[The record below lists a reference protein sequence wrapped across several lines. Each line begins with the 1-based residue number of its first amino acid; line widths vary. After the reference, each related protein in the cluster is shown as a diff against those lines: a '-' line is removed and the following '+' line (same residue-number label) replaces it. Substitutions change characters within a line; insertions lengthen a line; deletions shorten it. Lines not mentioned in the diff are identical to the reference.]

1 VIAALG
7 LAGWGVAAVLVAAV
21 LNLTQRLE
29 LVARA
34 EHEVRGPATVL
45 SLAVERL
52 RRDPAARRHVQ
63 PLDVELE
70 RLAAALDDLRAARRG
85 GRAAPPPVSIDLEG
99 MAHAAVESW
108 RPALEAKGRRA
119 AVDWRAAGARVAAAP
134 GRVAQALGNLM
145 ANAVEHGEGP
155 VELRGRRTAR
165 GVRVEVIN
173 GEERGRGLAVASAAA
188 EDAGGRLAFES
199 RGGKAAAAVELP
211 ASDEDPA
218 AA

>member
-7 LAGWGVAAVLVAAV
+7 LIGWGVAAVMAAAV
-21 LNLTQRLE
+21 IVLSHRLE

-63 PLDVELE
+63 PLHLELE
-70 RLAAALDDLRAARRG
+70 RLAAALEDLRAARHG
-85 GRAAPPPVSIDLEG
+85 GQATPPPATVDLEG

-108 RPALEAKGRRA
+108 RPALEAKGRA
-119 AVDWRAAGARVAAAP
+119 ATVDWRAAGARVAAAP
-134 GRVAQALGNLM
+134 GRVAQTLGNLV

-155 VELRGRRTAR
+155 LELRGRRTEG
-165 GVRVEVIN
+165 GVRLEVVN
-173 GEERGRGLAVASAAA
+173 GERGRGLAVASAAA
-188 EDAGGRLAFES
+188 REAGGRLAFEA
-199 RGGKAAAAVELP
+199 RGGEAVAAVELP
-211 ASDEDPA
+211 ATDEGPTA
-218 AA
+218 A

>member
-7 LAGWGVAAVLVAAV
+7 LIGWGIAAVMAAAV
-21 LNLTQRLE
+21 IALSHRLE
-29 LVARA
+29 LVAQA

-52 RRDPAARRHVQ
+52 RRDPGARRHVQ

-85 GRAAPPPVSIDLEG
+85 GRAAPPSTAVDLEG

-108 RPALEAKGRRA
+108 RPALDARGRA
-119 AVDWRAAGARVAAAP
+119 ARVDWRAAGARVAAAP
-134 GRVAQALGNLM
+134 GRVAQALGNLV
-145 ANAVEHGEGP
+145 ANAVEHGDGP
-155 VELRGRRTAR
+155 VELRGRRTAG
-165 GVRVEVIN
+165 GVRLEVVN
-173 GEERGRGLAVASAAA
+173 GERGRGLAVASAAA
-188 EDAGGRLAFES
+188 REAGGRLAFEA
-199 RGGKAAAAVELP
+199 RGGEAVAAVELP
-211 ASDEDPA
+211 ATDEDPA